1 MNKLIL
7 LTLLLSVL
15 LTGCAGTGLNKKTT
29 LVPDEVWI
37 TSDINLNNE
46 DSGEVGFGFKWKLK

>member
-15 LTGCAGTGLNKKTT
+15 LTGCAGTGFNKKAT
-29 LVPDEVWI
+29 LVPDEVWV
-37 TSDINLNNE
+37 TSDTNLNDE
-46 DSGEVGFGFKWKLK
+46 DSREVGFGFKWKLK